1 MVHQLIQNITHLSK
15 MITLGKLLGRRK
27 KSIVFFMVNIQ
38 NLKALKYHTLLKFLL
53 SAVKKNI

>member
-1 MVHQLIQNITHLSK
+1 
-15 MITLGKLLGRRK
+15 MITLGKFLGRRK

>member
-1 MVHQLIQNITHLSK
+1 

-27 KSIVFFMVNIQ
+27 KSIVFFMVSIKKI
-38 NLKALKYHTLLKFLL
+38 KALKYHTLLKFLL